1 MTIEEKQQEIIDE
14 FTIFEDWMDKYQ
26 YLVDLSKSLKPFPEE
41 YRTDDNLIKGC
52 QSRVDFC
59 RKKTENQLYGDSDA
73 IIVKGIVSLLINV
86 FSGFTPE
93 EIKSRFQFY

>member
-41 YRTDDNLIKGC
+41 Y
-52 QSRVDFC
+52 F
-59 RKKTENQLYGDSDA
+59 
-73 IIVKGIVSLLINV
+73 
-86 FSGFTPE
+86 
-93 EIKSRFQFY
+93 